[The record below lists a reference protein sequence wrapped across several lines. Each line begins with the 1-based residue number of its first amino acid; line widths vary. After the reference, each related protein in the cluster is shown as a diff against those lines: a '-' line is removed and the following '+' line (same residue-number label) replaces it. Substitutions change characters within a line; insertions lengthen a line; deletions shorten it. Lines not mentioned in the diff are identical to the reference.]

1 MTKLLL
7 HELTREEVRAVAPA
21 TLLILPLGATEQ
33 HGPHLPVATDTLV
46 IEHLARAAA
55 VEAANRIPV
64 LVAPTMPF
72 GSSHHHLPFGGTM
85 SLSTETFFRAIY
97 DLGESLITGGFRRIF
112 ILNGHGGNDDLIRV
126 VARDLA
132 LKYPVDIAAASYPTV
147 AWDALEQAQAHLAG
161 RVPGHS
167 GAFETSLVL
176 ALRADLVQEPRPRR
190 DQPPDPVAPN
200 FYHGPYRAER
210 HGAWQ
215 TIDGYTDSPERAT
228 ADRGSAYFA
237 AMVPAVAAAF
247 VEFYLSV
254 AADQPASTGA
264 TAAGSA
270 NPAQEGLNP

>member
-1 MTKLLL
+1 MTSLLL
-7 HELTREEVRAVAPA
+7 HELTREEARAVAPE

-55 VEAANRIPV
+55 AEAARRIPV

-147 AWDALEQAQAHLAG
+147 AWDALVEEQAHLG
-161 RVPGHS
+161 SRLPGHS
-167 GAFETSLVL
+167 GAFETSLIL
-176 ALRADLVQEPRPRR
+176 ALRPELVREPRPHR
-190 DQPPDPVAPN
+190 DQPPDPVAPS
-200 FYHGPYRAER
+200 FYYGPYRSER

-215 TIDGYTDSPERAT
+215 TIDGYTDSPAQAT
-228 ADRGSAYFA
+228 AERGDIYVRAI
-237 AMVPAVAAAF
+237 VRAVATAF
-247 VEFYLSV
+247 VEFYVSV
-254 AADQPASTGA
+254 TADRPRI
-264 TAAGSA
+264 
-270 NPAQEGLNP
+270 